1 MLKCGD
7 TFLAPTTSAGTEHL
21 WIIITEPDAEGKAV
35 AVSITTQRSH
45 SETTVTLNIGEHPFI
60 KHPSVISYK
69 HASIVDVKA
78 VLTAMQRRPQQYVF
92 RSHAP
97 CTPELLEKIRA
108 GMTRTKD
115 APKAIKQR
123 CMSEWG
129 IGRES
134 ATSGS
139 S

>member
-1 MLKCGD
+1 MLKRGD

-45 SETTVTLNIGEHPFI
+45 SETTVTLNVGEHPFI
-60 KHPSVISYK
+60 KHPSVVSYT
-69 HASIVDVKA
+69 HARIIDVKA
-78 VLTAMQRRPQQYVF
+78 VLAAIQRQPRQYVC
-92 RSHAP
+92 RAHAP
-97 CTPELLEKIRA
+97 CTPELLEKIQT

-115 APKAIKQR
+115 AEKAIKQR

-129 IGRES
+129 LGRES

-139 S
+139 K